1 VLDPLLLAPHALA
14 RGAADH
20 PDRVAVQHVDGD
32 TTTYAQLHADALR
45 WAGALASLGVDAGHH
60 VATMLP
66 NGPAAQRAMLGLAWL
81 RAVECPLNTAYVG
94 EMLRHA
100 LDLVEATVL
109 VTTAELSRRVVPLLH
124 ELPALH
130 TIVLVD
136 GTGVIGFDGPPGTP
150 VAPRVVSAP
159 QLLHE
164 ARPAVGLPGPAPHD
178 LAALL
183 FTSGTTGPSKAVRTP
198 WPVVYQFWS
207 WVPDDTVG
215 PDEGLFCA
223 LPLFH
228 NSGRSAFNY
237 ALSRGARLVWRDKFS
252 ATHFWDD
259 VRRTGCATAAIVGP
273 MTALLHQAPRR
284 PDDADNP
291 LRSVILGPMIRE
303 MADFEAR
310 FGVAVATC
318 YGQTEVGIPIATGW
332 DHGPWAGCGKVRETY
347 PFPEVRLVDEHD
359 EPVAQGEVG
368 EMIVRTREP
377 WGLNLGYHRMP
388 EATVAAWRNGWFHT
402 GDAFRQDDD
411 GWFFF
416 VDRMR
421 DTIRRRGENISS
433 FEVEQLVATH
443 PDVIECAAIGVPT
456 ELGDDEVMVVVVVAE
471 PDAFDAPA
479 LLAHLDDRMPRYML
493 PRYVEA
499 VADLPR
505 NQTTQR
511 VLKHELRARGV
522 TDRTWDREA
531 S

>member
-20 PDRVAVQHVDGD
+20 PDRVAVQHVDGA
-32 TTTYAQLHADALR
+32 TTTYAELHADALR
-45 WAGALASLGVDAGHH
+45 WAAALASLGVDAGHH

-66 NGPAAQRAMLGLAWL
+66 NGPDAQRAMLGLAWL
-81 RAVECPLNTAYVG
+81 RAVECPLNTGYVG

-109 VTTAELSRRVVPLLH
+109 VTTTELAARVVPIADA
-124 ELPALH
+124 LPALG
-130 TIVLVD
+130 TVVVVD
-136 GTGVIGFDGPPGTP
+136 GDGGGVDLP
-150 VAPRVVSAP
+150 ARVVGVAG
-159 QLLHE
+159 LLAGVE
-164 ARPAVGLPGPAPHD
+164 PATGLAGPASYD
-178 LAALL
+178 VAALL

-273 MTALLHQAPRR
+273 MTALLYQAERR

-291 LRSVILGPMIRE
+291 LRSIICGPMIRE
-303 MADFEAR
+303 MADFEER
-310 FGVAVATC
+310 FGVTIATC
-318 YGQTEVGIPIATGW
+318 YGQTESGIPIATGW
-332 DHGPWAGCGKVRETY
+332 DHGPWAGCGKVRDTY

-402 GDAFRQDDD
+402 GDAFRQDEE

-443 PDVIECAAIGVPT
+443 PAVIECAAIGIPT
-456 ELGDDEVMVVVVVAE
+456 ELGDDEVMAVVVVAD
-471 PDAFDAPA
+471 PDGFDHAA
-479 LLAHLDDRMPRYML
+479 LLAHLEERMPRFML

-511 VLKHELRARGV
+511 VLKHELRAKGV
-522 TDRTWDREA
+522 SDRTWDRESSA
-531 S
+531 T

>member
-1 VLDPLLLAPHALA
+1 VLDPRCLAPHALA
-14 RGAADH
+14 HGAATH
-20 PDRVAVQHVDGD
+20 PDRVAVQHVDGA
-32 TTTYAQLHADALR
+32 TTTYGELHHDALV
-45 WAGALASLGVDAGHH
+45 WAAALATLGVDAGTH

-66 NGPAAQRAMLGLAWL
+66 NGPEAQRAMLGLGWL
-81 RAVECPLNTAYVG
+81 RAVECPMNTGYVG

-100 LDLVEATVL
+100 LRLVGARVL
-109 VTTAELSRRVVPLLH
+109 VTTVELAGRIAVFAGDLTDLGTVV
-124 ELPALH
+124 
-130 TIVLVD
+130 VVDGD
-136 GTGVIGFDGPPGTP
+136 GTGVELP
-150 VAPRVVSAP
+150 VATVGLHA
-159 QLLHE
+159 LLLDVE
-164 ARPAVGLPGPAPHD
+164 PAVGLPGPAPHD

-259 VRRTGCATAAIVGP
+259 VRSTGCATAAIVGP

-291 LRSVILGPMIRE
+291 LRSIILGPMIQE
-303 MADFEAR
+303 IADFEAR
-310 FGVAVATC
+310 FGVTVATC

-332 DHGPWAGCGKVRETY
+332 DHGPWAGCGKVRDTY

-359 EPVAQGEVG
+359 EPVTPGEVG

-388 EATVAAWRNGWFHT
+388 EATVEAWRNGWFHT

-433 FEVEQLVATH
+433 FEVEQLVATY

-456 ELGDDEVMVVVVVAE
+456 RLGDDEVMVAVVVAD
-471 PDAFDAPA
+471 PDAFDARA

-499 VADLPR
+499 VTDLPR

-511 VLKHELRARGV
+511 VLKHELRARGI

-531 S
+531 P